1 MRFGALYMLAWL
13 WLVPAA
19 WLFFAWALRARKKAL
34 ERFGG
39 AGTGEITRSYNPA
52 RRRLRD
58 ALVMMAIFFMVL
70 ALIRPQWGFKWQ
82 EVKRQGLDIL
92 IALDTSNSMLAEDV
106 KPNRLER
113 AKLAIKDFVKKVKG
127 DRIGLIAFSGTA
139 FLQCPLTAD
148 YGGFLLTLEDVDAD
162 TIPVGGTSIS
172 RAIYTALSSYE
183 GGAKQYKVLIIITD
197 GEDLEGGVSEAI
209 EKAKAEKVMISCVG
223 IGTSEGEL
231 IPLKGEAGKKGF
243 LKDSQGNVVK
253 TRLDEETMKKIA
265 LDTGGVYV
273 KSTAVDFGLDL
284 IYDQKLSKMEKQD
297 FESKMEKQYN
307 EYFQW
312 PLAVAFILLLVEPLI
327 GERKREDDNTHKKPM

>member
-1 MRFGALYMLAWL
+1 MRFGALYMIAWL
-13 WLVPAA
+13 WLIPAV
-19 WLFFAWALRARKKAL
+19 WLFFVWAGKARKKAL

-39 AGTGEITRSYNPA
+39 GGTKEITRSFNPA
-52 RRRLRD
+52 RRKFRD
-58 ALVMMAIFFMVL
+58 LLVIAAVFFMVV

-106 KPNRLER
+106 KPNRLAR

-148 YGGFLLTLEDVDAD
+148 YGGFLLTLQDVDAD

-172 RAIYTALSSYE
+172 RAITTALASYE

-197 GEDLEGGVSEAI
+197 GEDLEGGIDEAI
-209 EKAKAEKVMISCVG
+209 QKAKAENVMISCVG
-223 IGTSEGEL
+223 IGTPEGEL

-243 LKDSQGNVVK
+243 LKDKAGNVVK
-253 TRLDEETMKKIA
+253 TRLDEEMMKKIA

-273 KSTAVDFGLDL
+273 KATGVDFGLDL
-284 IYDQKLSKMEKQD
+284 IYDQKLSKLEKQD

-312 PLAVAFILLLVEPLI
+312 PLAMALLLLLVEPLI
-327 GERKREDDNTHKKPM
+327 GERKKEDEDMRKRS